1 MWFCLSAPQDQKVK
15 DGCHYDITHISPIS
29 IPYGDLICRARSTSR
44 LSCLWSHLL
53 ITLGKKVNIEQQIED
68 GMSSRKVLAVFQCF
82 SLGPLSFWQAF
93 SNFLAIYRISGC
105 MGITRGKTNIHRK
118 HLLPKILHIP
128 HTPLSSPLCF
138 SFLKSEGLRRLKR
151 LNIQARGGRGHQH
164 YESPG
169 TSH

>member
-1 MWFCLSAPQDQKVK
+1 MAVTMIL
-15 DGCHYDITHISPIS
+15 HISVQFPCHVATWFVALGRHRGFLAS
-29 IPYGDLICRARSTSR
+29 SDLICWSR
-44 LSCLWSHLL
+44 
-53 ITLGKKVNIEQQIED
+53 LGKKVNIEQQIED
-68 GMSSRKVLAVFQCF
+68 GMSSRKVLTVFQCF

-118 HLLPKILHIP
+118 HLLPKILHISHP
-128 HTPLSSPLCF
+128 PLSSPLCF

-151 LNIQARGGRGHQH
+151 LNIQAPGGRGHQH

>member
-1 MWFCLSAPQDQKVK
+1 MIL
-15 DGCHYDITHISPIS
+15 HISVQFPFHVATWFVALGRHRGFLAS
-29 IPYGDLICRARSTSR
+29 DLICWSR
-44 LSCLWSHLL
+44 
-53 ITLGKKVNIEQQIED
+53 LGKKVNIEQQIED

-128 HTPLSSPLCF
+128 HPPLSPHHCVSP
-138 SFLKSEGLRRLKR
+138 SWSLKVCVDWRGWTSKLQEAEVTSTMSLQGLV
-151 LNIQARGGRGHQH
+151 
-164 YESPG
+164 
-169 TSH
+169 TS